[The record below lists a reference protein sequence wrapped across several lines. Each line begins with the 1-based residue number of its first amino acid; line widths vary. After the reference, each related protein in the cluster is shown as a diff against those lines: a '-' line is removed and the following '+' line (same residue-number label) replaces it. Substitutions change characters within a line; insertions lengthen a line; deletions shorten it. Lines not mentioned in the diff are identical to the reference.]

1 MKPATHEFL
10 KNSRIDRI
18 VPRFA
23 KTLSPVRRVLVEC
36 NNVFLQISNFRE
48 VHDITESNR
57 IHVTSVDEHYVT
69 LEFRIVANKFW
80 NRLRRIAKV
89 NEESVRKE
97 FLQVVRH
104 RMSITVISEIKRM
117 DDYLFVGC
125 KIVEGTVSEIK
136 PRFTDYFCGWLS
148 SKVMHD
154 QIFARDL
161 SRVTFNTPRSTGVYD
176 RLLKVFSFE
185 LVHLRKFDPVY
196 GTI

>member
-23 KTLSPVRRVLVEC
+23 KTLSPVRRVVVEYH
-36 NNVFLQISNFRE
+36 NVFLQISNFRE
-48 VHDITESNR
+48 VHDISESNR

-69 LEFRIVANKFW
+69 LEFRIVTNKFW
-80 NRLRRIAKV
+80 NRLRRITKV

-104 RMSITVISEIKRM
+104 RMSVKVISQIKRM
-117 DDYLFVGC
+117 NDYLFVGC
-125 KIVEGTVSEIK
+125 KIVEGTVSEIE
-136 PRFTDYFCGWLS
+136 PRFTDYFSSCLP

-154 QIFARDL
+154 
-161 SRVTFNTPRSTGVYD
+161 
-176 RLLKVFSFE
+176 
-185 LVHLRKFDPVY
+185 
-196 GTI
+196 